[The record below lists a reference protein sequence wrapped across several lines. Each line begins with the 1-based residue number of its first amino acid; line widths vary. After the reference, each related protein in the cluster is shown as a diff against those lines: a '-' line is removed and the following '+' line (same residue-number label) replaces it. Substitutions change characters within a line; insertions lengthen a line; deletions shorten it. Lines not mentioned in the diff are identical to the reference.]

1 MKEKQLKVAADS
13 LFEVIGSFLIA
24 MGVYNFAL
32 TADFPMSG
40 FSGLAMIAYR
50 LWGIPI
56 GWTTILLNVPVSFLC
71 FKMLGTRF
79 FMRSLR
85 CMVISSLMVDYI
97 APLFPVY
104 TGERMLAAI
113 CTGVLL
119 GTGYAMIYMRNS
131 STAGMDFITMSL
143 RVVKP
148 HIPLGKL
155 AFGCDFVIVAL
166 GGIVLRDMDGVI
178 YGLIINFFYATV
190 VDKVMYG
197 INAGKLTLIVTKYA
211 QEVSKAIDDCCG
223 RGTTQLAA
231 RGGYQG
237 EEKQVVMCACSNK
250 QMYLVEK
257 AVRQIEPEAFVII
270 MESNEVIGEGF
281 QKKL

>member
-148 HIPLGKL
+148 HILLGKL